1 MRGGWWLPAVL
12 WTAALTVC
20 VGHYV
25 TALRGGGPGR
35 FPDLYV
41 YRGAVEALASGGG
54 LYDYAAPN
62 GDPFTY
68 PPVAAV
74 LLSPL
79 AWMPP
84 PVMELAWFLAEVAVM
99 AWLAVA
105 VARRRYPRDRAAAAA
120 PAIALLLAV
129 SAPMGSMVEFGQ
141 VSIFILA
148 AAAATVFGLGGGLPL
163 GAAAAVKLLPG
174 GAVPVLF
181 AQGRRREAT
190 WAVAAGVALTVA
202 GCVLLPEES
211 ARFWLHEL
219 PAGTGYGDLSLPGN
233 QSVMGVLSRFGL
245 AQGPA
250 RWWWLVLVAAAV
262 AGTVRSARRV
272 PPGLE
277 LESLLLVAALI
288 VLVAPVSW
296 THHQLLLA
304 LAAVLRVSA
313 NRWRQALWSGSVV
326 VVMSVNL
333 WNVGLPGPF
342 GWALANSRFL
352 LAVLTLL
359 VLPGASKAP
368 TTRPVDPPP
377 VTDPGS
383 VPDTDVHPADAVR

>member
-1 MRGGWWLPAVL
+1 M
-12 WTAALTVC
+12 
-20 VGHYV
+20 
-25 TALRGGGPGR
+25 
-35 FPDLYV
+35 
-41 YRGAVEALASGGG
+41 
-54 LYDYAAPN
+54 YDYTAPN

-68 PPVAAV
+68 PPIAAV

-79 AWMPP
+79 AWVPP
-84 PVMELAWFLAEVAVM
+84 PVIELAWFLAEVAVM

-105 VARRRYPRDRAAAAA
+105 VANRRYPRDRFARAA
-120 PAIALLLAV
+120 PTIALLLAV

-141 VSIFILA
+141 LSIFVLA
-148 AAAATVFGLGGGLPL
+148 AAAATVFGLAGGLPL

-190 WAVAAGVALTVA
+190 WAVAACVALTIA
-202 GCVLLPEES
+202 GWVLLPEES

-219 PAGTGYGDLSLPGN
+219 PSGAGYGDVSLPGN

-245 AQGPA
+245 GQEPA

-262 AGTVRSARRV
+262 AWAVRSARRV
-272 PPGLE
+272 QAKLG

-304 LAAVLRVSA
+304 LAALLRVSPD
-313 NRWRQALWSGSVV
+313 RCRQAMWSGSVV

-333 WNVGLPGPF
+333 WNVGLPGPL
-342 GWALANSRFL
+342 GWVLANSRFL
-352 LAVLTLL
+352 LAVLTLF
-359 VLPGASKAP
+359 VVPGVSKAP
-368 TTRPVDPPP
+368 TTRPEDQRPVIDLGPAPDP
-377 VTDPGS
+377 
-383 VPDTDVHPADAVR
+383 DVHPVDAV